1 MVFLSGTN
9 PVMKGNAPLPSTGTP
24 RRMTLVMSI
33 LLVAAAISAF
43 FLVQDPLPDALPH
56 VQAALARCRTLHA
69 KPGPPPNFHARAVS
83 DRFEAGTRPTLVR
96 NATIWTGEGVL
107 EGGDILLAG
116 GVIQAVGHLGA
127 AFDLGE
133 DYAAVEVVDAHGA
146 WVTPGY
152 AYRPLSFT

>member
-1 MVFLSGTN
+1 MVFLSASD
-9 PVMKGNAPLPSTGTP
+9 PAMKGNVPLPSTAYP
-24 RRMTLVMSI
+24 RRLSRVISV
-33 LLVAAAISAF
+33 LLVAAALSAF
-43 FLVQDPLPDALPH
+43 FLVQDAPLEAPPH

-83 DRFEAGTRPTLVR
+83 DRYEAGTRPTLVR
-96 NATIWTGEGVL
+96 NATIWTGEGVV

-127 AFDLGE
+127 ASDLGE
-133 DYAAVEVVDAHGA
+133 EYAAVEVVDAHGA

-152 AYRPLSFT
+152 VY